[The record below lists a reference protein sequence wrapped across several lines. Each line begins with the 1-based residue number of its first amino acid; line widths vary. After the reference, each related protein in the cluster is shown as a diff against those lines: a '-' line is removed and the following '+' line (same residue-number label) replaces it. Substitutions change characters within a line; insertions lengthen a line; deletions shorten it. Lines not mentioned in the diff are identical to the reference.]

1 MPKWIIALLRP
12 AKTIP
17 VTPWSNQGG
26 LWRFEPRSFTM
37 LTIGLWIFGSG
48 EAALINS
55 GIGVSPWTVLAEG
68 LANTIDVGVGLATFL
83 VSVIVLLLWIPI
95 KQKPGIGTIMN
106 ALVIAAAID
115 VMRQYLP
122 LATNFLAQLTMVLI
136 GVGAVGLG
144 SAIYLTARLGPGPRD
159 GWMTGMHYKFG
170 WPIGKVRLGI
180 ELSVL
185 SLGWLLGG
193 TVGVGTALFAILIG
207 WAISVNLAMM
217 PKKK

>member
-1 MPKWIIALLRP
+1 MPNWIAALLKP

-17 VTPWSNQGG
+17 ITPWSNNGG
-26 LWRFEPRSFTM
+26 QWQFEPKSFLM
-37 LTIGLWIFGSG
+37 LTVGLWIFGSG

-68 LANTIDVGVGLATFL
+68 LANTIEVGVGFATFL
-83 VSVIVLLLWIPI
+83 VSVTVLLLWIPI

-106 ALVIAAAID
+106 ALIIAAAID

-122 LATNFLAQLTMVLI
+122 APTQFGIQLVMVLL
-136 GVGAVGLG
+136 GVAAVGLG

-159 GWMTGMHYKFG
+159 GWMTGLHYKFG

-185 SLGWLLGG
+185 SLGWLLGD
-193 TVGVGTALFAILIG
+193 TVGIGTALFAILIG
-207 WAISVNLAMM
+207 WAIAVNLAIM
-217 PKKK
+217 PKK

>member
-1 MPKWIIALLRP
+1 MPNWITSFLRP

-17 VTPWSNQGG
+17 ITPWSNQGG
-26 LWRFEPRSFTM
+26 QWQFEPKSFFM

-68 LANTIDVGVGLATFL
+68 LANTIEVGVGLATFL
-83 VSVIVLLLWIPI
+83 VSVTVLLLWIPI
-95 KQKPGIGTIMN
+95 QQKPGIGTIMN
-106 ALVIAAAID
+106 AVVIAAAID

-122 LATNFLAQLTMVLI
+122 VPTHFAAQLTMVLL

-159 GWMTGMHYKFG
+159 GWMTGLHYKFG
-170 WPIGKVRLGI
+170 WSIAKVRFGI
-180 ELSVL
+180 ELTVL

-193 TVGVGTALFAILIG
+193 TVGIGTALFAILIG
-207 WAISVNLAMM
+207 WAIAVNLTMM
-217 PKKK
+217 PKR